1 MNKIA
6 GLLVG
11 VFLAIVTLSW
21 EPPLT
26 YIDGTPID
34 STEVINYK
42 VYCGSVSGVYS
53 APLDVGAALEHPIS
67 TAGKYY
73 CAATAYNTAGESG
86 FSNEVFFTLKSA
98 PGAPV
103 NLRLRF

>member
-11 VFLAIVTLSW
+11 VFLAVVTLSW
-21 EPPLT
+21 EPPLCT
-26 YIDGTPID
+26 DFDCAAG
-34 STEVINYK
+34 YK
-42 VYCGSVSGVYS
+42 VYCGAASGVYGI
-53 APLDVGAALEHPIS
+53 PVDVGTALEHPIS
-67 TAGKYY
+67 TPGTYY

-86 FSNEVFFTLKSA
+86 FSNEVFFTLRSA

>member
-6 GLLVG
+6 GLFLS
-11 VFLAIVTLSW
+11 VFLAVVTLSW
-21 EPPLT
+21 EPPACT
-26 YIDGTPID
+26 DFDCADG
-34 STEVINYK
+34 YK
-42 VYCGSVSGVYS
+42 VYCGQASGVYGT
-53 APLDVGAALEHPIS
+53 PVDVGAALEHPIS

-73 CAATAYNTAGESG
+73 CAATAYNIAGESG
-86 FSNEVFFTLKSA
+86 FSNEVFFILKSA

>member
-11 VFLAIVTLSW
+11 IFLAVVTLSW
-21 EPPLT
+21 DAP
-26 YIDGTPID
+26 
-34 STEVINYK
+34 SCTEFDCASGYK
-42 VYCGSVSGVYS
+42 IYCGSASGVYS
-53 APLDVGAALEHPIS
+53 TPVDVGAALEHPVS
-67 TAGKYY
+67 TAGAYY
-73 CAATAYNTAGESG
+73 CAATAYNTEGESG

-98 PGAPV
+98 PGAPG